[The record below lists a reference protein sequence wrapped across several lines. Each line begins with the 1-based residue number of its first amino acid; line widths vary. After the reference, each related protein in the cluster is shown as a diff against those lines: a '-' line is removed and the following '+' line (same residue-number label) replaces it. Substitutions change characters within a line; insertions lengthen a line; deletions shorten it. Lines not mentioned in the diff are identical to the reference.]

1 MTKPVAFVAYSSQP
15 SQVGASIEG
24 AVELYNR
31 SNLPFLAESWRQID
45 IPGRFIVRRILE
57 KIQAA
62 PFVVADLTRLNFY
75 VTFEVGYAMGQ
86 EKRVVLVLNRAIE
99 PETKDITQLGVFD
112 TLGHREYTN
121 AQELLSILENVM
133 QTSPLRFPA
142 IDLDRSAPIYLL
154 DTLIK
159 TDAALRIV
167 SRIKKSRLQ
176 FRSFDPKEQPRLAT
190 SEAMRN
196 VKASIAVIVNLL

>member
-159 TDAALRIV
+159 RM
-167 SRIKKSRLQ
+167 
-176 FRSFDPKEQPRLAT
+176 PH
-190 SEAMRN
+190 
-196 VKASIAVIVNLL
+196 